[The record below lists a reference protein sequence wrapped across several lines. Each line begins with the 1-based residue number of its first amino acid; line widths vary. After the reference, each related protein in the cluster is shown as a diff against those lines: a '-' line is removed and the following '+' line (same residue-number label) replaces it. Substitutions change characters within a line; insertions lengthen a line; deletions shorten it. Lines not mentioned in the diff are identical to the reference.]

1 MADDMLHDCIEFA
14 RSKMEGVKDWRSEG
28 DGVVLAIKEAL
39 DAKYLPQWHVAVG
52 KHFGSKITHDAKHFV
67 SFYLGDCALG
77 AAAAPQ
83 SRRTRAVT
91 TTNASLAPRV
101 QTSF

>member
-14 RSKMEGVKDWRSEG
+14 RSKIEGVKDWRSEG
-28 DGVVLAIKEAL
+28 DGIVLAIKEAL

-67 SFYLGDCALG
+67 SFYLGDCAFGDDGSTL
-77 AAAAPQ
+77 AQHP
-83 SRRTRAVT
+83 T
-91 TTNASLAPRV
+91 TATLLRIKRL
-101 QTSF
+101 